1 MFMVLF
7 LINFMSVPSL
17 QANMT
22 EMQSSEREI
31 NLVANRLNNHP
42 RKTRDYKTPN
52 ELFKGVPTQLLRSLR
67 CCA

>member
-1 MFMVLF
+1 
-7 LINFMSVPSL
+7 
-17 QANMT
+17 MT